1 MESLCSKL
9 FQNLLLLA
17 TAGVGLLLLLQVAS
31 GQQDFTRAQIPAF
44 RVGIFYPARSNNVRE
59 AEIMTCRAITDRIT
73 RNSARFNNEL
83 VTNTNRG
90 IYFRSAD
97 TRIMTSR
104 MQSRLDDLA
113 SAYYRTYRRRMTVTK
128 AWTPF
133 PDSQLRG
140 DENSLHY
147 EGGAACIS
155 SSYHNHS
162 YS

>member
-1 MESLCSKL
+1 MESSCSKL
-9 FQNLLLLA
+9 FLNHLLLA
-17 TAGVGLLLLLQVAS
+17 TAGVGLLLLLQVTS

-59 AEIMTCRAITDRIT
+59 AEIMTCGAITDRIT
-73 RNSARFNNEL
+73 RNSARFNKEL
-83 VTNTNRG
+83 VTNTNRD
-90 IYFRSAD
+90 INFPLAD

-104 MQSRLDDLA
+104 MQSRLDYLA
-113 SAYYRTYRRRMTVTK
+113 SAYYRTYSRKMTVTK

-133 PDSQLRG
+133 PDSQLR
-140 DENSLHY
+140 DDNSLHY
-147 EGGAACIS
+147 EGGAACIF